1 MSEEVAHHEVE
12 EVEQN
17 DDTVPDDYTPLVKL
31 EEVETDSG
39 ENEEECLYK
48 QRAKLYRFS
57 KEMNEW
63 KERGLGDAKFLQ
75 HKEHKII
82 RFLMRQEKTLKVVA
96 NHIVNPSVQLKS
108 NAGSDTSWV
117 WAAQDFSE
125 GELTLETF
133 AIRFKTP
140 EIAEEFKAKYDELAV
155 KNKDVIANHT
165 RKEKDDTPAEAA
177 PVEGDKPEASA

>member
-1 MSEEVAHHEVE
+1 MSEEVAHHHEEVE

-17 DDTVPDDYTPLVKL
+17 DDSVPDDYTPLVRL

-57 KEMNEW
+57 KEANEW
-63 KERGLGDAKFLQ
+63 KERGLGEAKFLQ
-75 HKEHKII
+75 HKENKIV
-82 RFLMRQEKTLKVVA
+82 RFLMRQEKTLKVVG
-96 NHIVNPSVQLKS
+96 NHIVNPSVTLRA

-125 GELTLETF
+125 GELALETF

-140 EIAEEFKAKYDELAV
+140 EIAEEFKAKYEEVSAL
-155 KNKDVIANHT
+155 NKDIIASLG
-165 RKEKDDTPAEAA
+165 KKDSPAAEEGAAKSSEA
-177 PVEGDKPEASA
+177 VSA